1 MFYSSFCSNIKMH
14 SPQTEILLQER
25 IQGINDDVEM
35 EECTVR
41 GSGKLVQCNHINQLR
56 VFESLSH
63 TPLYTDSE
71 QEEGELDQELLS
83 TPTTGVSRSKPL
95 PKRQKCLFLDAGC
108 AHNVWK
114 PRSGSVVERMRP
126 TKDIQKRQH
135 KLLHR
140 VWATHQVLKVHR
152 KQSETAMIVEEEKE
166 TDGVDQSISEE
177 QKKWQKVIARVME
190 DNKKAKQKGGSN
202 VSLHFHSVVTQYV
215 AAMSKAD
222 HHDAV
227 AQCDHALTKT
237 TSSPQLRI
245 RSRKWKKTALKP
257 GLFPNKFP
265 RHAGEE
271 KQQTLHKTVTE
282 ALPN

>member
-1 MFYSSFCSNIKMH
+1 MTAFFLFMAGVSNWMRYLSFRTVTRKLKLIVNNIKMH

-41 GSGKLVQCNHINQLR
+41 GS
-56 VFESLSH
+56 
-63 TPLYTDSE
+63 DSE
-71 QEEGELDQELLS
+71 QEEGELDQEPLS

-166 TDGVDQSISEE
+166 TDGVDQSIFEE

-227 AQCDHALTKT
+227 AQCDHALTKA

-271 KQQTLHKTVTE
+271 KQQTLHKTVTA